1 MWILV
6 LRPKSYERNGKNKLA
21 HKGSIINI
29 GKMDAMRWIEEGAAR
44 AVDFYVAEGG
54 AVTGECG
61 VVAPRLHEHAAQVLQ
76 GMTITDGPARIP
88 FEKTLVWDGVPL
100 RSDLITAGWK
110 LLDHWQAAIPLC
122 SYTELAANISTPEDR
137 EQTQRVIRDLRVP
150 LYDTRLMFLRK
161 CSDTERLIDMWN
173 AEQGKGDARL
183 AFLRALYT
191 VKPIVCALP
200 TVWAGKE

>member
-1 MWILV
+1 MWILL
-6 LRPKSYERNGKNKLA
+6 LRNRAYQRNGKMKEGR
-21 HKGSIINI
+21 KGTIINI
-29 GKMDAMRWIEEGAAR
+29 GKMDAMRWIDEGAAR
-44 AVDFYVAEGG
+44 AVDFYVAEGS

-61 VVAPRLHEHAAQVLQ
+61 VVAPRLKEQAEKVLQ
-76 GMTITDGPARIP
+76 GLTILGGEARVA
-88 FEKTLVWDGVPL
+88 FEKTLVWDGGPL
-100 RSDLITAGWK
+100 RSDLISAGWR

-122 SYTELAANISTPEDR
+122 SYTELAINVSTPEDR
-137 EQTQRVIRDLRVP
+137 EQTRQVIRDLRVP

-161 CSDTERLIDMWN
+161 CGDTERLLELWN
-173 AEQGKGDARL
+173 AEKGKGDVRL